1 MNKRKHEDTLEPI
14 SKLQKDLENPDPH
27 FRQNAVIGLGK
38 YFENEE
44 ARKKLKEEEKTLIVN
59 HLLKCLKPQEDSME
73 VKTRTVKIF
82 KEISIHLKDAEI
94 IQIFSNIINYIT
106 DPKSEGKDIFVNC
119 IKTILENVP
128 GSFYET
134 IGKIMVPTLTKG
146 LDSKD
151 QEIIILCLDSF
162 NDYIKKFDYELI
174 KKKHKAFKIDEEKI
188 VKVALDNIN
197 CTNDLLK
204 VNSIEIL
211 GTVGVLLSK
220 NQISKT
226 TQKLIDLIKISN
238 TITEKKNYI
247 LALKSL
253 GHTLSRSQGDKVPG
267 IISLLITFLGKD
279 FLDSDGD
286 YDEKNALVEATLNCI
301 EIYITTSITLLKDK
315 IPQIINDSTEL
326 LMYDPGN
333 TNNGENVEIE
343 GYEGYEDVDFDA
355 YLDDTA
361 WKVRRA
367 ASRILRMILASG
379 YDLEVPVKEKIISAL
394 IKSFGE
400 QEENAKL
407 EINLCLKQYLDSLV
421 HARKT
426 PEKKFELMK
435 VHSIIVN
442 KFIPEVSKELIEKIL
457 KDLKSS
463 SSDNIISST
472 LKILPSMAIVCPE
485 VLTDNFEVLKEGL
498 DKTCFKSNENTII
511 LMQILSSLFLA
522 DDVNDDYDEKI
533 YKYIIDYLKR
543 GISNTYYKVSTEAIK
558 ASGRLFY
565 ILSQGIPENNK
576 FIMDLYND
584 ILPKFKAQDIDP
596 EIKVATSNAIA
607 DFIEHCGKLLK
618 ENEIKELFKIYIDK
632 TNNDLI
638 KPEILRI
645 LNEIFNKENKDIIL
659 DGAINELKTPLLNL
673 LESTTQQN
681 QIKVLILFD
690 TFYKKHPNA
699 LRSSTPAIVDKLL
712 NIKIK
717 EGILLYLFNIF
728 KNMFNFLDESK
739 IKTIFNYIEEKFNG
753 DNIMDNSF
761 LTSIFDFTRLG
772 CNKLPKKDLVE
783 KVKKYSPKMKDL
795 NENLAY
801 YFSII
806 ICYSGE
812 EPAFLQAALK
822 QLESLGDNQENQKKL
837 ESILELI
844 GDVCENSQLNHDD
857 LLSKLEALKKKLG
870 NKVSDSVSKIVGK
883 IGVSN
888 PIGFI
893 NKLIKQRQDQD
904 SRVSLKEFLS
914 LVEKKNIKITDAN
927 IDGLIMWLLNTPKLE
942 EENTNKYVGGCIGLI
957 VKLDKALFDKYIN
970 LLKENTGFKKSSLLY
985 CAKEI
990 FKSKLDFDSETLKP
1004 IYDQIL
1010 EGMKNKERLIK
1021 EHSLQALS
1029 YLQYKYQKD
1038 LLSFYLIEENRKF
1051 IGQSCKTDKAYI
1063 KEADF
1068 GNGNKIVEDSGKG
1081 IRQAALDIETFMIV
1095 NYPNKIIF
1103 EEIVPLMIECLLD
1116 TEDYL
1121 QQIVYN
1127 NLIKLAKLK
1136 PTAFLPY
1143 GGKLIDTLFP
1153 VFRSLKIEESKRNFS
1168 INVKNLFD
1176 ELKDVDSVTGNP
1188 RYNAVVETITKYQ

>member
-1 MNKRKHEDTLEPI
+1 MKRKHEDVLEPI
-14 SKLQKDLENPDPH
+14 PKLQKDLENPDPH

-44 ARKKLKEEEKTLIVN
+44 ARKKLKEAEKTLIVN
-59 HLLKCLKPQEDSME
+59 HLLKCLEPKEESME

-119 IKTILENVP
+119 IKSILEYVP

-134 IGKIMVPTLTKG
+134 IGKIIVPTLTKG

-151 QEIIILCLDSF
+151 QEIIILCLDTF

-174 KKKHKAFKIDEEKI
+174 KRKYKAFKIDEEKI

-204 VNSIEIL
+204 VNSIDIL
-211 GTVGVLLSK
+211 GTIGILLNK
-220 NQISKT
+220 NQISAT

-267 IISLLITFLGKD
+267 IMSLLITFSNKN
-279 FLDSDGD
+279 FLESDGD

-301 EIYITTSITLLKDK
+301 EIYISTSTSLVKDK

-326 LMYDPGN
+326 LAYDPGN

-343 GYEGYEDVDFDA
+343 GYEDYEDGDFGA

-379 YDLEVPVKEKIISAL
+379 YYLEPQVKEKIISAL
-394 IKSFGE
+394 IQNFGE
-400 QEENAKL
+400 QEENTKL
-407 EINLCLKQYLDSLV
+407 DINLCLKQYLDSLV
-421 HARKT
+421 HTQKLQ
-426 PEKKFELMK
+426 EKLEIKK

-442 KFIPEVSKELIEKIL
+442 DYIPKVSKDLIEKIL

-463 SSDNIISST
+463 KSDNIISST

-485 VLTDNFEVLKEGL
+485 QIIDNFEVLKEGL

-511 LMQILSSLFLA
+511 LMSILSSLFLA
-522 DDVNDDYDEKI
+522 DDINDDYNEKL
-533 YKYIIDYLKR
+533 YKYIIDYLKQ
-543 GISNTYYKVSTEAIK
+543 GIANSYYKVSTEAIK
-558 ASGRLFY
+558 ASGHLFK
-565 ILSQGIPENNK
+565 ILSQDDAANK
-576 FIMDLYND
+576 NFIMSLYND

-596 EIKVATSNAIA
+596 EIKIATSNAIA
-607 DFIEHCGKLLK
+607 DFIECCGKLLK
-618 ENEIKELFKIYIDK
+618 PNEINELFKIYIDK

-645 LNEIFNKENKDIIL
+645 LNDIFNKDNNEINL
-659 DGAINELKTPLLNL
+659 DGAIVELQTPLLNL
-673 LESTTQQN
+673 LESTSQQN
-681 QIKVLILFD
+681 QVKILVLFD
-690 TFYKKHPNA
+690 TFYKKYPKA
-699 LRSSTPAIVDKLL
+699 LKNSISVIVDKLL

-717 EGILLYLFNIF
+717 EGILFYIFNIF
-728 KNMFNFLDESK
+728 KGMFNFLDEAK
-739 IKTIFNYIEEKFNG
+739 IKTIFNYIENIFSG
-753 DNIMDNSF
+753 DNVMDNSF
-761 LTSIFDFTRLG
+761 LTSVFDFTRLG
-772 CNKLPKKDLVE
+772 CNKLKKKDLVE

-795 NENLAY
+795 NENISY

-806 ICYSGE
+806 VCYSGE
-812 EPAFLQAALK
+812 EPAFLQSALK
-822 QLESLGDNQENQKKL
+822 NLEDLGAEQENQKKV

-844 GDVCENSQLNHDD
+844 GNVCENSQQNHDG
-857 LLSKLEALKKKLG
+857 LLSKLESLKRKLG
-870 NKVSDSVSKIVGK
+870 NKISDSVSKIVGK
-883 IGVSN
+883 IGVNN

-893 NKLIKQRQDQD
+893 NKLISQKQDQD
-904 SRVSLKEFLS
+904 SRVQLKEFLS
-914 LVEKKNIKITDAN
+914 LIEKKNIKITDAN
-927 IDGLIMWLLNTPKLE
+927 IDGLITWLLKTPKLE
-942 EENTNKYVGGCIGLI
+942 EENINKYVGTCIGLI
-957 VKLDKALFDKYIN
+957 VKLDKDLVKKYIN
-970 LLKENTGFKKSSLLY
+970 LLKENTGFKKSSLLNG
-985 CAKEI
+985 AKEI
-990 FKSKLDFDSETLKP
+990 FKSKIDFSEELLNP
-1004 IYDQIL
+1004 LYSQII
-1010 EGMKNKERLIK
+1010 EGMKDKERLIK

-1029 YLQYKYQKD
+1029 YMQYKYKNS
-1038 LLSFYLIEENRKF
+1038 LLAFYLVQENRRF
-1051 IGQSCKTDKAYI
+1051 IGESCKTDKTYI

-1068 GNGNKIVEDSGKG
+1068 GNGNKIVEDSGKS
-1081 IRQAALDIETFMIV
+1081 IRQAALEIQTFMIV

-1103 EEIVPLMIECLLD
+1103 EEIIPLLIECLLD

-1127 NLIKLAKLK
+1127 DLTKLAKIK
-1136 PTAFLPY
+1136 STAFLPY
-1143 GGKLIDTLFP
+1143 GGKLIDTLFK
-1153 VFRSLKIEESKRNFS
+1153 VFKTLRIEESKRNFS
-1168 INVKNLFD
+1168 INVKNLFE
-1176 ELKDVDSVTGNP
+1176 ELKDVDSITGDP
-1188 RYNAVVETITKYQ
+1188 RYNSVLEEIKKH